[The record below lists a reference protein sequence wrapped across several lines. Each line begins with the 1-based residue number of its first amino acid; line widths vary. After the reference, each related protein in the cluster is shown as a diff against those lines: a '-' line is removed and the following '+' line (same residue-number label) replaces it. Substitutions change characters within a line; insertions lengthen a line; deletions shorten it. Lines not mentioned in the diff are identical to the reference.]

1 MKKILSLATILALV
15 LSVPALA
22 ASGGMPMSGPYPDGS
37 RLTLATGGEQGEYYA
52 FGAALAEM
60 ASRKTATQVHIV
72 ASSGAMKNIEALS
85 RNNAKLAFI
94 QSDVGFYASRGT
106 RLFSQKYDKFSTVAV
121 LYPEPVQIVTLTPEI
136 ERV

>member
-1 MKKILSLATILALV
+1 MRYLSTRDASLSLSAAEAIARGLSREGGLFLPESLPRVGPEEIRAL
-15 LSVPALA
+15 
-22 ASGGMPMSGPYPDGS
+22 GS
-37 RLTLATGGEQGEYYA
+37 
-52 FGAALAEM
+52 
-60 ASRKTATQVHIV
+60 TQVHIV